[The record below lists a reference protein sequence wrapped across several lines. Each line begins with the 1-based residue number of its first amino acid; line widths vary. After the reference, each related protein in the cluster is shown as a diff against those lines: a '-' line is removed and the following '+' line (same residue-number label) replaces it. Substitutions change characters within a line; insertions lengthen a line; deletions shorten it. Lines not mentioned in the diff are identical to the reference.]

1 MGHKVFVVN
10 SCISDSEYGYKK
22 SLLLWNQCSNK
33 EVNKN
38 NFINRF
44 VFRKMNISLIKTRNW
59 ARNLLNADEEENIF
73 REAINLMELYK
84 IDLLIGWGNL
94 LLEESIFKEAK
105 KKNVKLCFYLVNP
118 TFKGKKSYLLKNADL
133 VITDS
138 EATRNLYKN
147 DLNCEALILSKSLEK
162 KPSQNNLKIT
172 SRTFKNCL
180 LVNPSLE
187 KGLEP
192 LLLLSKYFYE
202 QKSNLSFLCV
212 DGRNQFKKKFNYL
225 NLNDFE
231 FKSNLSIVPAVEDID
246 NLFSNIR
253 VLLLFSIWHESGSRL
268 ILEAYARGIPVIAF
282 QTGGNKELMKNYPD
296 DIFKK
301 PDLYF
306 DKNNQLRISSWDLSS
321 VAERIRRL
329 NEDDDFYNFY
339 SNKIKNENTFEKV
352 NNNFLVSLKKMIE
365 KVTK

>member
-1 MGHKVFVVN
+1 M
-10 SCISDSEYGYKK
+10 
-22 SLLLWNQCSNK
+22 
-33 EVNKN
+33 
-38 NFINRF
+38 
-44 VFRKMNISLIKTRNW
+44 
-59 ARNLLNADEEENIF
+59 
-73 REAINLMELYK
+73 
-84 IDLLIGWGNL
+84 
-94 LLEESIFKEAK
+94 
-105 KKNVKLCFYLVNP
+105 
-118 TFKGKKSYLLKNADL
+118 
-133 VITDS
+133 
-138 EATRNLYKN
+138 
-147 DLNCEALILSKSLEK
+147 
-162 KPSQNNLKIT
+162 
-172 SRTFKNCL
+172 

-202 QKSNLSFLCV
+202 QKSNISFLCV

-268 ILEAYARGIPVIAF
+268 ILEAYSRGIPVIAF

-306 DKNNQLRISSWDLSS
+306 DKNNQLRISSWDLTS
-321 VAERIRRL
+321 VAERIKRL
-329 NEDDDFYNFY
+329 NEDDDFYNYY
-339 SNKIKNENTFEKV
+339 SNKIKRENSYEDI
-352 NNNFLVSLKKMIE
+352 NNNFLISLE
-365 KVTK
+365 KIIDKVKN